1 MLTELEQR
9 ILNFIGEYL
18 RENEGR
24 SPTLMEI
31 GEGCG
36 VSSVGT
42 IHRYVSSIESK
53 GFLDKRSKGWR
64 TRLAPNQL
72 PFRGKI
78 AAGKPIEAIED
89 AESIDVGALVLQPD
103 CFVLRVEGESMCD
116 SGILDGDL
124 VVIKP
129 ASTAKNG
136 QIVVALVDNEAT
148 LKEFKRIDGGRR
160 IELIP
165 HNKKLR
171 SQSFASDEVEIQG
184 ILQTVVRSY
193 SSK

>member
-9 ILNFIGEYL
+9 MLNYIGEYL

-24 SPTLMEI
+24 GPTLAEI
-31 GEGCG
+31 GEACG
-36 VSSVGT
+36 VHSVGT
-42 IHRYVSSIESK
+42 VHRYVSSIENK
-53 GFLDKRSKGWR
+53 GFLSKAGKGWR
-64 TRLAPNQL
+64 TRLAPNEL

-78 AAGKPIEAIED
+78 AAGRPIEAIED
-89 AESIDVGALVLQPD
+89 SESIDVGSLVLQPD
-103 CFVLRVEGESMCD
+103 CFVLKVEGESMRD

-124 VVIKP
+124 VIVKP
-129 ASTAKNG
+129 AQTAKNG

-165 HNKKLR
+165 HNKEYR
-171 SQSFASDEVEIQG
+171 SQIYPSDAVEIQG
-184 ILQTVVRSY
+184 ILQTVVRRY
-193 SSK
+193 